1 MFNNK
6 TISITLAVVLCC
18 STIKPTIAQP
28 VPVLALPLVSTPIGL
43 VFVGTIAVGGVIWY
57 IYQDQHHHKFR
68 SRIAPSG
75 TVHNQS
81 NNQYEEEFSTS
92 ESATRC
98 HELAE
103 EKTRETG
110 RKWRVKVHK
119 PERASD
125 PMVGGSDGLKLFQG
139 LLDQLAAVV

>member
-1 MFNNK
+1 MK
-6 TISITLAVVLCC
+6 R
-18 STIKPTIAQP
+18 TIAQP
-28 VPVLALPLVSTPIGL
+28 IPVLALPLVSTPLGL
-43 VFVGTIAVGGVIWY
+43 VFVGTVVVGGVIWY
-57 IYQDQHHHKFR
+57 IYQDQHHRKFR
-68 SRIAPSG
+68 SRVRYGAHA
-75 TVHNQS
+75 HNQS

-119 PERASD
+119 PVR
-125 PMVGGSDGLKLFQG
+125 GTGLMHTKKKITWECLITDAPQG
-139 LLDQLAAVV
+139 EE